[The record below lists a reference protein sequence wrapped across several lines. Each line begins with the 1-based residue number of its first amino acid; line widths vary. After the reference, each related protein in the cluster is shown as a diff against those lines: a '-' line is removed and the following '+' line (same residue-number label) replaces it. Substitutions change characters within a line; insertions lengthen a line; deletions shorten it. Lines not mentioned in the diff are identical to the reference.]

1 MSDIICAIATAPAT
15 AALGMIRISGTG
27 VLSVVLPLL
36 KKINGAPAVLEHSKA
51 TLCRIEEG
59 GEVYDE
65 AMVTYFAAPRSF
77 TGEDTVEITCHGGL
91 YVLQSVCG
99 LLLQKGCRMAEP
111 GEFSKR
117 AFLNGKLDLVR
128 AQAVIDLIEATSRAE
143 QKNALSQLEG
153 HLSRRLTALYER
165 LIELNTS
172 LLAYVDFPDEVEAP
186 EEDTLAELQAIEQ
199 ELNELLAGTDRGRL
213 MKEGLTIAIVGAP
226 NVGKSTLMNRLLGYD
241 RSIVSEIAGTT
252 RDTVTEGCR
261 LGGLKCH
268 IADTAGIRNT
278 GDPIEQQGIEIAR
291 AKAQEARVVFTVF
304 DGSRLLSQEDVAL
317 AEEFGND
324 TNLAIINKAD
334 LPENANVAY
343 IESKF
348 IHCVKLSAKEGQG
361 IEAIDQWIRE
371 HFSTADTTGDG
382 LLTSLSQ
389 AQRLLAGR
397 EAVRRAIAGLQ
408 AGFTP
413 DLASLDITEAAAAVG
428 EVTGDTVTDKMI
440 DNIFSKFCVG
450 K

>member
-1 MSDIICAIATAPAT
+1 
-15 AALGMIRISGTG
+15 
-27 VLSVVLPLL
+27 
-36 KKINGAPAVLEHSKA
+36 
-51 TLCRIEEG
+51 
-59 GEVYDE
+59 
-65 AMVTYFAAPRSF
+65 
-77 TGEDTVEITCHGGL
+77 
-91 YVLQSVCG
+91 
-99 LLLQKGCRMAEP
+99 MAEP

-128 AQAVIDLIEATSRAE
+128 AQAVIDLIEATTRAE

-165 LIELNTS
+165 LVDLNTS
-172 LLAYVDFPDEVEAP
+172 LLAYVDFPDEVDAP
-186 EEDTLAELQAIEQ
+186 EEDTLLELQAIEQ
-199 ELNELLAGTDRGRL
+199 ELDRLLAGSDRGRL
-213 MKEGLTIAIVGAP
+213 MKEGLKIAIVGAP

-241 RSIVSEIAGTT
+241 RSIVSDIAGTT

-278 GDPIEQQGIEIAR
+278 ADPIEQQGIGIAR
-291 AKAQEARVVFTVF
+291 AKAQEAGVVFVVF

-317 AEEFGND
+317 AEEFGNER
-324 TNLAIINKAD
+324 NLAIINKAD
-334 LPENANVAY
+334 LPENANIEY
-343 IESKF
+343 IKSKF
-348 IHCVKLSAKEGQG
+348 IHTVNLSAKEGQG
-361 IEAIDQWIRE
+361 IEAIDQWVGT
-371 HFSTADTTGDG
+371 HFSTADTAGDG

-397 EAVRRAIAGLQ
+397 EAVRRAISALQ

-413 DLASLDITEAAAAVG
+413 DLASLDITEAASAVG
-428 EVTGDTVTDKMI
+428 EVTGQTVTEKMI
-440 DNIFSKFCVG
+440 DNIFSRFCVG

>member
-15 AALGMIRISGTG
+15 AALGIIRVSGEG
-27 VLSVVLPLL
+27 ALELVLPIL
-36 KKINGAPAVLEHSKA
+36 KKMSGAPAALEHSKA
-51 TLCRIEEG
+51 ALCRIEAEG
-59 GEVYDE
+59 ETYDE
-65 AMVTYFAAPRSF
+65 AMVTYFEGPRSF

-91 YVLQSVCG
+91 FVLQSVCE
-99 LLLQKGCRMAEP
+99 LLLKRGCRMAEP

-117 AFLNGKLDLVR
+117 AFLNGKLDLIR
-128 AQAVIDLIEATSRAE
+128 AQAVIDLIEATTRAE

-153 HLSRRLTALYER
+153 HLSRRLTALYDR
-165 LIELNTS
+165 LVDLNTA
-172 LLAYVDFPDEVEAP
+172 LLAYVDFPEEVDAP
-186 EEDTLAELQAIEQ
+186 EEDALSELQAIEQ
-199 ELNELLAGTDRGRL
+199 ELNELLAGSDRGRL
-213 MKEGLTIAIVGAP
+213 LKEGLKIAIVGAP

-241 RSIVSEIAGTT
+241 RSIVSDIAGTT

-268 IADTAGIRNT
+268 IADTAGIRQAD
-278 GDPIEQQGIEIAR
+278 DPIERQGIEIAR
-291 AKAQEARVVFTVF
+291 AKAQEAQVVFCVF

-334 LPENANVAY
+334 LPENANIQY

-348 IHCVKLSAKEGQG
+348 IHTVKLSAKEGRG
-361 IEAIDQWIRE
+361 IEQIDTWVKE
-371 HFSTADTTGDG
+371 HFSTADIRGDG
-382 LLTSLSQ
+382 MLTSLNQ
-389 AQRLLAGR
+389 ARRLLAGL
-397 EAVRRAIAGLQ
+397 EAVRRAIGGLQ

-413 DLASLDITEAAAAVG
+413 DLASLDITEAASAVG
-428 EVTGDTVTDKMI
+428 EVTGQTVTEKMI
-440 DNIFSKFCVG
+440 DNIFSRFCVG

>member
-15 AALGMIRISGTG
+15 AALGIIRVSGQG
-27 VLSVVLPLL
+27 ALELVLPLL
-36 KKINGAPAVLEHSKA
+36 KKLSGAPAVPEHGKA

-65 AMVTYFAAPRSF
+65 AMVTYFEGPRSF

-91 YVLQSVCG
+91 YVLQSVCE
-99 LLLQKGCRMAEP
+99 LLLKRGCRMAEP

-128 AQAVIDLIEATSRAE
+128 AQAVIDLIEATTRAE

-165 LIELNTS
+165 LVDLNTA
-172 LLAYVDFPDEVEAP
+172 LLAYVDFPDEVDAP
-186 EEDTLAELQAIEQ
+186 EEDALLELESIEQ
-199 ELNELLAGTDRGRL
+199 ELNELLAGSDRGRL
-213 MKEGLTIAIVGAP
+213 IKEGLKIAIVGAP

-241 RSIVSEIAGTT
+241 RSIVSDIAGTT

-268 IADTAGIRNT
+268 IADTAGIRRAD
-278 GDPIEQQGIEIAR
+278 DPIERQGIEIAR
-291 AKAQEARVVFTVF
+291 AKAQEAQVVFCVF

-348 IHCVKLSAKEGQG
+348 IHTVKLSAKEGQG
-361 IEAIDQWIRE
+361 IEAIDGWVKD
-371 HFSTADTTGDG
+371 HLSPADISGDG
-382 LLTSLSQ
+382 MLTSLSQ

-397 EAVRRAIAGLQ
+397 EAVRRAIGGLQ

-428 EVTGDTVTDKMI
+428 EVTGNTVTDQMI